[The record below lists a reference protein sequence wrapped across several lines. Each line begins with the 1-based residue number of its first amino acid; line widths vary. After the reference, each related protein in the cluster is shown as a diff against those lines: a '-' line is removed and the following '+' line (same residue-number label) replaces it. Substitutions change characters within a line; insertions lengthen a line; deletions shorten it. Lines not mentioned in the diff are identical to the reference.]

1 MFPQPYV
8 GSYFGHVMSK
18 CCKYAFNDLK
28 VCASMR
34 KVSIKDVQTSLQ
46 KTITWTKKI
55 GKDKQNGQKLVKMQL
70 FTLEIK
76 DIYEDQIC
84 L

>member
-1 MFPQPYV
+1 
-8 GSYFGHVMSK
+8 
-18 CCKYAFNDLK
+18 
-28 VCASMR
+28 MR